1 MIIGICRGFFL
12 WINLKISWLY
22 KSLTKQQLIQN
33 TNITLIRYIQTNIFV
48 ANISRNQAIIG
59 RWHSVTDSCENKG
72 RWPDVPAAH
81 NHVLE
86 LGPLWIHHPL
96 LGKINLSVRGKEHKD
111 VLRNSRLRENPRWGE
126 IRVKLLLLSCVF
138 IWQKIHSFSNY
149 SVLTGCH
156 TLLLL
161 NKW

>member
-1 MIIGICRGFFL
+1 MQRFFL

-72 RWPDVPAAH
+72 GWPDVPAAN

-86 LGPLWIHHPL
+86 LSPLWIHHPL
-96 LGKINLSVRGKEHKD
+96 LGKIDLSVWGKAHKD
-111 VLRNSRLRENPRWGE
+111 VLWNSCLRENLRGGKVC
-126 IRVKLLLLSCVF
+126 VKLLLLSCVF
-138 IWQKIHSFSNY
+138 VWPKIQSFSNY
-149 SVLTGCH
+149 SVLTDCQ